1 MPSDVATE
9 SARAVSMS
17 PDDPHVVFEDVDMS
31 FDDRVVLRKFSCGF
45 PRGKISVIL
54 GGSGSGKTTILRLIG
69 GLVHP
74 QRGRILV
81 AGEDISAL
89 TETQM
94 YGVRHKLG
102 MMFQGG
108 ALLDSLTIFDNLAFP
123 LREHTALSEAE
134 IAAEV
139 HRQLGAVGLEDV
151 DDLLPGQ
158 LSGGMV
164 KRAALARAIIRQPE
178 ILLVDEP
185 FSGLDPISVKRIEA
199 LLDTHQPQLHI
210 TMLVSSHH
218 IPSTLRMADHV
229 VLMFDAQAFAGTPA
243 ALQHHSNPRVAA
255 FFNEEKD
262 DRVYVR
268 VAEVRHPGCVAG
280 GGGGMNLIRELG
292 WAAQKFVLHLGR
304 ITVFGGADLT
314 RRRHPAATHPAVHQR
329 DVQPRRAVAGDHLRL
344 RIGGRHGARVAGPQ
358 HPGAL
363 RRRATRSGP
372 SSACR

>member
-9 SARAVSMS
+9 SAPVVSVS
-17 PDDPHVVFEDVDMS
+17 PDDPHVVFENVDMS
-31 FDDRVVLRKFSCGF
+31 FDDRVVLRRFSCEF

-199 LLDTHQPQLHI
+199 LLDTINQQLHI

-229 VLMFDAQAFAGTPA
+229 VLMFDAQAFAGAPA

-262 DRVYVR
+262 TAFTFESPKSGIR
-268 VAEVRHPGCVAG
+268 VAS
-280 GGGGMNLIRELG
+280 
-292 WAAQKFVLHLGR
+292 Q
-304 ITVFGGADLT
+304 
-314 RRRHPAATHPAVHQR
+314 
-329 DVQPRRAVAGDHLRL
+329 AVA
-344 RIGGRHGARVAGPQ
+344 AE
-358 HPGAL
+358 
-363 RRRATRSGP
+363 
-372 SSACR
+372 